1 MLKSKFLKLFSSLP
15 ILFETNA
22 VQIPLFGEFF
32 ALFYPDFRALCHC
45 ALQLFYFLIKS
56 KKKNRTPIFLKKLH
70 EDKYAPIYEC

>member
-1 MLKSKFLKLFSSLP
+1 MLKSKFFNLFSSLP

-32 ALFYPDFRALCHC
+32 ALFFLDFRTLCHY

-56 KKKNRTPIFLKKLH
+56 KKNRTRIFLKKFH
-70 EDKYAPIYEC
+70 EDK

>member
-22 VQIPLFGEFF
+22 VQISLFGEFLS
-32 ALFYPDFRALCHC
+32 LFFLDFRALCHY

-56 KKKNRTPIFLKKLH
+56 KKIEPQYF
-70 EDKYAPIYEC
+70 